1 MHIIYMQKY
10 VPIKSFICIVPTP
23 TVTISPL
30 GPLQGV
36 VGDSLVLACTVGT
49 LIGVE
54 LNAVTI
60 IWLDTEGNPLMMDDS
75 RVSTSPT
82 TSIGNNTFTSSL
94 SFDFLMGG
102 DFSDEGTYTCDVM
115 ILDASGNDSFVI
127 ESLNG
132 PYTMY

>member
-1 MHIIYMQKY
+1 MHIIYMQNY
-10 VPIKSFICIVPTP
+10 VSIKSFICIVPTP
-23 TVTISPL
+23 TVTISPP

-36 VGDSLVLACTVGT
+36 VGNSLVLACIVGT

-54 LNAVTI
+54 LNAVLI
-60 IWLDTEGNPLMMDDS
+60 SWLDNEGNSLMMDDS
-75 RVSTSPT
+75 RLSISPT
-82 TSIGNNTFTSSL
+82 TSIGNNTFTSSF
-94 SFDFLMGG
+94 SFDFLMDG
-102 DFSDEGTYTCDVM
+102 DFSDEGTYTCNVM